1 MIYSPVPPGLAQVAW
16 KVDDGL
22 GIVASEVER
31 NGLFLGISHG
41 RNNRQGS
48 PRLNLMG
55 EKEKGK
61 SQGQSHAFSLY
72 NRKDNDAI

>member
-1 MIYSPVPPGLAQVAW
+1 M
-16 KVDDGL
+16 
-22 GIVASEVER
+22 ASEVER
-31 NGLFLGISHG
+31 NGLFLGIFHG

-55 EKEKGK
+55 EKERGK
-61 SQGQSHAFSLY
+61 SQGQSQAFSLY